1 MRKSRGFRNNNPL
14 NIRRGAS
21 HWVGQCE
28 VQTDKAFVQFTSM
41 AYGYRAAWKVLSS
54 YYRRFH
60 TLEKRP
66 FNVRNIISRW
76 APPGDHNNT
85 QGYISSVLLLIAR
98 MPTDSFMRN
107 IDGVPETVSIGSE
120 GGWENLMAPET
131 TEGYLQ
137 LRKLL
142 WAMTCIEN
150 GCSLREV
157 SLMDIKQG
165 YRLAFGRWPRCP
177 NNKSSP
183 SGELL
188 LQ

>member
-76 APPGDHNNT
+76 APPSENDTASYVRKACQRAGLDPDFP
-85 QGYISSVLLLIAR
+85 VLFWA
-98 MPTDSFMRN
+98 D
-107 IDGVPETVSIGSE
+107 
-120 GGWENLMAPET
+120 
-131 TEGYLQ
+131 
-137 LRKLL
+137 LRKLIK
-142 WAMTCIEN
+142 AMSWIE
-150 GCSLREV
+150 SRFQPA
-157 SLMDIKQG
+157 D
-165 YRLAFGRWPRCP
+165 
-177 NNKSSP
+177 
-183 SGELL
+183 ELL
-188 LQ
+188 EEARALSLGSAACHQPHSC

>member
-1 MRKSRGFRNNNPL
+1 
-14 NIRRGAS
+14 
-21 HWVGQCE
+21 
-28 VQTDKAFVQFTSM
+28 
-41 AYGYRAAWKVLSS
+41 
-54 YYRRFH
+54 
-60 TLEKRP
+60 
-66 FNVRNIISRW
+66 
-76 APPGDHNNT
+76 
-85 QGYISSVLLLIAR
+85 
-98 MPTDSFMRN
+98 MRN
-107 IDGVPETVSIGSE
+107 IDGVPEIVSIGSE

-165 YRLAFGRWPRCP
+165 YRLAFGRWPRCS
-177 NNKSSP
+177 NSKSSP

-188 LQ
+188 LK